1 MHVYLNSYTR
11 LSTPI
16 FLSSREQMYVMA
28 FLSVSFSA
36 NVDRRSTITLINIM
50 SYFFPSYMYL
60 FVSSVVLKG
69 CK

>member
-1 MHVYLNSYTR
+1 MHVYLNAYTR

-36 NVDRRSTITLINIM
+36 NEDRRSTITLINM
-50 SYFFPSYMYL
+50 SYFFQSYMYL

>member
-1 MHVYLNSYTR
+1 MHVYLNAYTR

-36 NVDRRSTITLINIM
+36 NEDRRSTITLINM